1 MYLCKMFLDRR
12 ISFTLILVVVT
23 LFFTGCK
30 SKFEKLRNSN
40 NIAMKYQ
47 EAVKLYEKGKYS
59 KALILFDDLA
69 TKYRGRAEAEDLF
82 YLIANTNYKLGDY
95 TSARFHFK
103 NFAGT
108 YPSSPRAQ
116 ECRFMAA
123 YCYYIESPRSS
134 LDQENTRKAIDEL
147 QLFVNYYPETE
158 KAKEAGVLIQ
168 DLRDKLE
175 KKAFNNAKLYY
186 NMGSP
191 EDYRAAVI
199 AFENMLKQYPDTRYA
214 EEIEYLIVKSQ
225 YNYADNSSPFRQE
238 SRFND
243 AIDYYDIFVNHFPN
257 SKYTSELNS
266 LKGSADKKILL
277 AIRRVNEMNRQIEER
292 NKELG
297 ILKEEEAK
305 KEEAKK

>member
-12 ISFTLILVVVT
+12 ISLSLILLVVA

-82 YLIANTNYKLGDY
+82 YLVANANYKLRDY

-103 NFAGT
+103 QFAST
-108 YPSSPRAQ
+108 YPGSPRAE

-123 YCYYIESPRSS
+123 YCYYLESPRSS

-147 QLFVNYYPETE
+147 QLFVNYYPESE

-168 DLRDKLE
+168 NLRDKLE
-175 KKAFNNAKLYY
+175 KKAFDNAKLYY
-186 NMGSP
+186 NMGTP
-191 EDYRAAVI
+191 DDYRAAVI
-199 AFENMLKQYPDTRYA
+199 AFENVLKQYPDTKYA
-214 EEIEYLIVKSQ
+214 EEIEYLTVKAQ
-225 YNYADNSSPFRQE
+225 YQYADHSSIFKQE
-238 SRFND
+238 ARFND
-243 AIDYYDIFVNHFPN
+243 AIDYYDIFVNNFPN
-257 SKYTSELNS
+257 SKYASELNS
-266 LKGSADKKILL
+266 LKESADKKIVL
-277 AIRRVNEMNRQIEER
+277 AIRQMNEINKQIEER

-297 ILKEEEAK
+297 ISQEVAK
-305 KEEAKK
+305 KEEGKI

>member
-1 MYLCKMFLDRR
+1 
-12 ISFTLILVVVT
+12 
-23 LFFTGCK
+23 
-30 SKFEKLRNSN
+30 
-40 NIAMKYQ
+40 MKYQ

-59 KALILFDDLA
+59 KALVLFDDLSS
-69 TKYRGRAEAEDLF
+69 KYRGQAQAEDLF
-82 YLIANTNYKLGDY
+82 YLIANANYKMRDY

-103 NFAGT
+103 NFAST
-108 YPSSPRAQ
+108 YPSSPRAE

-147 QLFVNYYPETE
+147 QIFVNYYPESE

-175 KKAFNNAKLYY
+175 KKAFDNAKLYY

-191 EDYRAAVI
+191 DDFRAAVI
-199 AFENMLKQYPDTRYA
+199 AFDNVLKQYPDTKYA
-214 EEIEYLIVKSQ
+214 EDIEYLMVKSQ
-225 YNYADNSSPFRQE
+225 YEYADHSSAFKQE

-243 AIDYYDIFVNHFPN
+243 AIDFYDIFVNHFPE
-257 SKYTSELNS
+257 SKYRSELDN
-266 LKGSADKKILL
+266 LKEDADKKILF
-277 AIRRVNEMNRQIEER
+277 AIRHMNEMNKQIEDR

-297 ILKEEEAK
+297 ISVAEAK
-305 KEEAKK
+305 KEKGKN